1 MTVDHYHPVFHEGAR
16 VALVQ
21 AVTRKGRFGV
31 AMQGGRYV
39 VPLPDGYDGETRVH
53 WVDGWIIVQR
63 EGLPPLLAD
72 TTTGTTSPMNEHAMA
87 AAARAYVAPAANRS
101 MRLN

>member
-1 MTVDHYHPVFHEGAR
+1 MRPDHFHPVFESGAR

-21 AVTRKGRFGV
+21 SVTRKDRFGV

-39 VPLPDGYDGETRVH
+39 VPLPDGYDGQTRVH
-53 WVDGWIIVQR
+53 WVDGWIVVQR
-63 EGLPPLLAD
+63 DGLPALLAD
-72 TTTGTTSPMNEHAMA
+72 TTTGTISPMNEHAMA
-87 AAARAYVAPAANRS
+87 AAARAYVAPKTNRS